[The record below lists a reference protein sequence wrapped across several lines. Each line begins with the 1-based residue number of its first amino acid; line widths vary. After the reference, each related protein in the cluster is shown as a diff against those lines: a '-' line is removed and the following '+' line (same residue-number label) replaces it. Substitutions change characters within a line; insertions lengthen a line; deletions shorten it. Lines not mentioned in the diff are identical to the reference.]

1 MNGWMAQGHNQWVS
15 VRRQSQTCC
24 SVVCLNALIVRWYFL
39 LYTWHI
45 RRKRS
50 MSSDYVLQAWQVSLQ
65 TKGGL
70 YIVIQFSAV
79 AGTIQVEWNS
89 GKTSLTIRVQLLSD
103 CVQLRT
109 LQRRLAT
116 ISFTVCTLR
125 ITKHNSGSSFLNVNE
140 LKFNDFIWLTLVF
153 VLLQ

>member
-1 MNGWMAQGHNQWVS
+1 MDGPRTQSVS
-15 VRRQSQTCC
+15 FSKKAITNMLLGGLPECFDC
-24 SVVCLNALIVRWYFL
+24 PFIFL

-65 TKGGL
+65 TKGSL